1 MNSFFRVLLSTVV
14 VTVVSLAGW
23 AAVTAYNQDFESMAP
38 PSPGALLGDNWLV
51 FANVYDS
58 GGAYLY
64 GYGPFPA
71 PNDGAAFCA
80 IATGQGGAPQGNQQL
95 SVYSDYNNPD
105 HGVGHL
111 IESNVFQEQTIEA
124 ADVGATVVFTF
135 DAKYGNLEG
144 ASEAEAFIKT
154 LDPGAGYATTN
165 HVTIDMT
172 TVPSTWSTYS
182 IQLAID
188 GGLVGQILQFG
199 FTTRASNYEGSGIYY
214 DNVNFE
220 APPPSVNLL
229 KSSSF
234 IIDQHDHDGS
244 GDLTPGDSLLYA
256 ILATNNSPID
266 ALDVVIDDTPDPNTT
281 LTAGTTTTTAG
292 TIVAGNNGG
301 DTSVSIAVGTL
312 ATGDSVTV
320 AFEVTVNDP
329 LPPGVD
335 SFFNQAALTGS
346 NLEPIMSNTTVNTI
360 GEGAL
365 ARPIPTLSF
374 WSLIVFTA
382 LLGGIALW
390 KLRL

>member
-1 MNSFFRVLLSTVV
+1 MNNILRVLLSTVV

-58 GGAYLY
+58 GGSYLY
-64 GYGPFPA
+64 GYGSFPA

-80 IATGQGGAPQGNQQL
+80 IATGQGGPPQGNQQL

-124 ADVGATVVFTF
+124 ADVGTTVVFTF

-154 LDPGAGYATTN
+154 VDPGAGYATTN

-172 TVPSTWSTYS
+172 TLPSTWSTYS

-199 FTTRASNYEGSGIYY
+199 FTARASNYEGSGIYY

-220 APPPSVNLL
+220 AAL
-229 KSSSF
+229 F
-234 IIDQHDHDGS
+234 IDGFES
-244 GDLTPGDSLLYA
+244 GDLSGWSVTG
-256 ILATNNSPID
+256 
-266 ALDVVIDDTPDPNTT
+266 LDGGSFGGRNTT
-281 LTAGTTTTTAG
+281 RS
-292 TIVAGNNGG
+292 
-301 DTSVSIAVGTL
+301 SVS
-312 ATGDSVTV
+312 
-320 AFEVTVNDP
+320 
-329 LPPGVD
+329 LPDRGHSSRLDEARSQMHVHAGLFVERAP
-335 SFFNQAALTGS
+335 AA
-346 NLEPIMSNTTVNTI
+346 
-360 GEGAL
+360 
-365 ARPIPTLSF
+365 TLSYR
-374 WSLIVFTA
+374 SAQLPSTA
-382 LLGGIALW
+382 V
-390 KLRL
+390 R

>member
-1 MNSFFRVLLSTVV
+1 MNSFFRVFLSTVV
-14 VTVVSLAGW
+14 VTIVSLAGW
-23 AAVTAYNQDFESMAP
+23 AAVTSYNQDFESMAP

-51 FANVYDS
+51 FGNVYDS
-58 GGAYLY
+58 GGSYLY
-64 GYGPFPA
+64 GYGPFQA

-80 IATGQGGAPQGNQQL
+80 IATGEGGPPQGNQQL

-111 IESNVFQEQTIEA
+111 IETNVFQEQTIVA
-124 ADVGATVVFTF
+124 ADAGKTVVFTF
-135 DAKYGNLEG
+135 DAKFGNLEG

-165 HVTIDMT
+165 HVTVDMT
-172 TVPSTWSTYS
+172 TAPSTWGTSS

-188 GGLVGQILQFG
+188 ASLAGQILQFG
-199 FTTRASNYEGSGIYY
+199 FTTRASNYEGSGVYY
-214 DNVNFE
+214 DNVNFD
-220 APPPSVNLL
+220 APPPSVNLN

-234 IIDQHDHDGS
+234 IIAQHDHDGS
-244 GDLTPGDSLLYA
+244 GDLTPGDSLLYT
-256 ILATNNSPID
+256 IVATNNSPID

-281 LTAGTTTTTAG
+281 LTVGATTTTAG
-292 TIVAGNNGG
+292 TIVSGNNGG
-301 DTSVSIAVGTL
+301 DSAVSIAVGTL
-312 ATGDSVTV
+312 PTGDSVTV
-320 AFEVTVNDP
+320 GFEVTVNDP

-365 ARPIPTLSF
+365 SRPIPTLSF
-374 WSLIVFTA
+374 WSLVVFTA
-382 LLGGIALW
+382 LLAGTALW
-390 KLRL
+390 RLRL